1 MTAPWRL
8 GVWLLL
14 TCAACTKGAETPEP
28 QAGRAG
34 CEVRASGPGGPIPDP
49 SGPYYHQVVVAHT
62 SDGVALTGAWQALD
76 HASVPDGAIG
86 PSGRPL
92 LYYVNGADGPVWIA
106 EVLDDSAQVLGPLVL
121 DGVSRPAGVVDPDAT
136 RLPDGR
142 IRLAYLSGFGPPG
155 SGVGRAICLAESSDG
170 TRFTVVA
177 RALALDNVSL
187 MTDPTLAQLPDGS
200 WLLGISLGGR
210 TVLAR
215 SSDGLAFSI
224 YDTLTVGG
232 VPELSRLADGRV
244 RLYVCRN
251 GIESYLSADRGATW
265 TREATVVAAG
275 TGGKRIICDP
285 SMVQGAGMFVYKTA
299 N

>member
-1 MTAPWRL
+1 MRL
-8 GVWLLL
+8 GVCLLL
-14 TCAACTKGAETPEP
+14 AFAACKQTETPEVQP
-28 QAGRAG
+28 SRAG
-34 CEVRASGPGGPIPDP
+34 CEVRAAGPGGPISDP
-49 SGPYYHQVVVAHT
+49 SGPYSHQVVVAYT
-62 SDGVALTGAWQALD
+62 TDGVSIIGAWQALD

-136 RLPDGR
+136 RLPDGT

-155 SGVGRAICLAESSDG
+155 SGTGRAICLAESSDG
-170 TRFTVVA
+170 IHFTVVS
-177 RALALDNVSL
+177 RALALDAVSL
-187 MTDPTLAQLPDGS
+187 MTDPTLAQLPDRS
-200 WLLGISLGGR
+200 WLMGISLGGW

-215 SSDGLAFSI
+215 SGDGLAFSI
-224 YDTLTVGG
+224 HDTLTVGG

-251 GIESYLSADRGATW
+251 GIESYLSADRGTTW

-285 SMVQGAGMFVYKTA
+285 SMVEGAGMFVYKTA